1 MDNVP
6 LRAEPVLTAAL
17 NVTDPDPK
25 LCVSEVI
32 VSHPALLAA
41 VHSQPA
47 PVSTVIVVPPP
58 PAAPTD
64 AEVGVTSN
72 TQEVVGG
79 TSTGLASWE
88 MRTVRSAMASDALR
102 ASPVLAATV
111 IVTAPGPAPADPEV
125 TVTHGAS
132 ARAVHAQPARVVTL
146 ILAVPPV
153 SSKV

>member
-1 MDNVP
+1 MDSVP
-6 LRAEPVLTAAL
+6 LRAEPMLDAAL
-17 NVTDPDPK
+17 NITDPGPK

-47 PVSTVIVVPPP
+47 VVSTAIVVPPP
-58 PAAPTD
+58 PAAPID

-72 TQEVVGG
+72 AHEVIGG
-79 TSTGLASWE
+79 TSTGFASWE

-111 IVTAPGPAPADPEV
+111 IVTAPGPVPADPEV
-125 TVTHGAS
+125 TVTH
-132 ARAVHAQPARVVTL
+132 
-146 ILAVPPV
+146 
-153 SSKV
+153 